1 MQKHRDNMDKVWN
14 ISGLKIPEG
23 SKKEMMLKVAG
34 TLERIPA
41 TFINGK
47 YEGKTLAVISGLH
60 GGEYDGIQAA
70 IEISKELDPLELHGR
85 VIILHPLSL
94 SIFESG
100 LSSVHPKDGKNLNRI
115 FPPQHDGTVSDK
127 IAAYLFDEILSR
139 ADFCLDIHGGGHCS
153 VVCPHGYITGVC
165 EDSVYMA
172 AAAAAMTVDI
182 PYFLRSRDETGA
194 YNYAGIRGV
203 PGMIIERGGLGRLNR
218 ENVRLFKK
226 DVRNLMRH
234 LGIKKDVPEK
244 NMYIPQIS
252 TERYYLNAGDHGC
265 WYPEENTFAG
275 AFVKKGQKLG
285 TVRGYFGEHIRD
297 VYANTDGVLLI
308 AASALT
314 VRDGGVLLLACYDKY
329 PLYADENSIE

>member
-139 ADFCLDIHGGGHCS
+139 ADFCLDMHGGGHCS

-172 AAAAAMTVDI
+172 AAAAAI
-182 PYFLRSRDETGA
+182 PRPPRPPPPPTSRAPGAPPAAAAAAAPPPWPRRSPDPPLRPPSPEG
-194 YNYAGIRGV
+194 RGFFATFV
-203 PGMIIERGGLGRLNR
+203 HMMQG
-218 ENVRLFKK
+218 
-226 DVRNLMRH
+226 
-234 LGIKKDVPEK
+234 
-244 NMYIPQIS
+244 
-252 TERYYLNAGDHGC
+252 NA
-265 WYPEENTFAG
+265 
-275 AFVKKGQKLG
+275 
-285 TVRGYFGEHIRD
+285 
-297 VYANTDGVLLI
+297 VL
-308 AASALT
+308 
-314 VRDGGVLLLACYDKY
+314 C
-329 PLYADENSIE
+329 